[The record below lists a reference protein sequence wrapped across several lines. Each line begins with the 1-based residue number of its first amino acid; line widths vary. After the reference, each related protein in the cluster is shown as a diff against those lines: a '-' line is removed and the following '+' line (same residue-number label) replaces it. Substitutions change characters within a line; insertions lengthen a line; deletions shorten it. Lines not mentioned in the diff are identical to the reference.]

1 MGLSRGSSGRYLGSS
16 WSARSIRTNS
26 RVVST
31 QSTSGPCSVAMV
43 GSSHS
48 AFLATQGMMDTQQIF
63 SVSTPSFW
71 ANQLLATLP
80 NICWGDLALD
90 SWPTSS
96 GYWPFK
102 NRTQPGQQ
110 LVNMGHRVRPPD
122 FRRWRN
128 SLPSSIMVRSA
139 VKSVSNT

>member
-1 MGLSRGSSGRYLGSS
+1 
-16 WSARSIRTNS
+16 
-26 RVVST
+26 
-31 QSTSGPCSVAMV
+31 
-43 GSSHS
+43 
-48 AFLATQGMMDTQQIF
+48 MDTQQIF
-63 SVSTPSFW
+63 SGSTPSFW

-102 NRTQPGQQ
+102 HRTQPGQQ

-122 FRRWRN
+122 FSRWRN
-128 SLPSSIMVRSA
+128 SLPSSMMVRSA
-139 VKSVSNT
+139 VKLVSNT